1 MINHTLANDQPHT
14 NTGATTWR
22 MQPHGTN
29 VHHGECTTTHGR
41 MLNHTRANDPPH
53 TGEGFTTHGR
63 IPTTNGEWSNHMSD
77 SHKPQLAN
85 VNNDDEPHTGMI
97 GITFS
102 ISWYTFY
109 DSPLI
114 SKKSKVAVWFWEH
127 KKCPNLQ
134 SIVLGYKN
142 FPGHGALR
150 VAPEAPSPPILEKRA
165 KVMEQNSRKLPKQH
179 RVRRPITGKT
189 P

>member
-1 MINHTLANDQPHT
+1 
-14 NTGATTWR
+14 
-22 MQPHGTN
+22 MQPHGAN

-53 TGEGFTTHGR
+53 TGEGFTTHGG
-63 IPTTNGEWSNHMSD
+63 IPTTHGEWANHMND
-77 SHKPQLAN
+77 SQTTTLLGIPTTVQVTNH
-85 VNNDDEPHTGMI
+85 DYEPHTGMI

-114 SKKSKVAVWFWEH
+114 SKKSKAAVWFWEH
-127 KKCPNLQ
+127 KKSPNLQ
-134 SIVLGYKN
+134 SIVLGQQN

-165 KVMEQNSRKLPKQH
+165 KHLEKISRKLPKQH

>member
-1 MINHTLANDQPHT
+1 MLGWSLMSHTRANDQPHT
-14 NTGATTWR
+14 GECNHTKGMTNHTRTRA
-22 MQPHGTN
+22 QSHGECNQHGTN

-63 IPTTNGEWSNHMSD
+63 IPTTNGEWSTHMND
-77 SHKPQLAN
+77 SHKKKREATMIP
-85 VNNDDEPHTGMI
+85 PHTGMI

-127 KKCPNLQ
+127 KKSPNLQ
-134 SIVLGYKN
+134 SIVLDPN
-142 FPGHGALR
+142 
-150 VAPEAPSPPILEKRA
+150 
-165 KVMEQNSRKLPKQH
+165 N
-179 RVRRPITGKT
+179 
-189 P
+189 

>member
-1 MINHTLANDQPHT
+1 
-14 NTGATTWR
+14 
-22 MQPHGTN
+22 
-29 VHHGECTTTHGR
+29 

-53 TGEGFTTHGR
+53 TGEGFTTHGG
-63 IPTTNGEWSNHMSD
+63 IPTTHGEWSTQMND
-77 SHKPQLAN
+77 STKKRETTMIP
-85 VNNDDEPHTGMI
+85 PHTGMI

-127 KKCPNLQ
+127 KKSPNLQ
-134 SIVLGYKN
+134 SIVLGCKN

-150 VAPEAPSPPILEKRA
+150 VAPEAPSPPILEK
-165 KVMEQNSRKLPKQH
+165 KENLLGQISRNLPKQH
-179 RVRRPITGKT
+179 RVRRPITGQT

>member
-1 MINHTLANDQPHT
+1 MINHTRANAQPHTGECNHHTKANDQPHT

-63 IPTTNGEWSNHMSD
+63 IPTTNGEWSTHMND
-77 SHKPQLAN
+77 STKKRETTMIP
-85 VNNDDEPHTGMI
+85 PHTGMI

-127 KKCPNLQ
+127 KKFPNLQ
-134 SIVLGYKN
+134 SIVLDPN
-142 FPGHGALR
+142 
-150 VAPEAPSPPILEKRA
+150 
-165 KVMEQNSRKLPKQH
+165 N
-179 RVRRPITGKT
+179 
-189 P
+189 

>member
-1 MINHTLANDQPHT
+1 
-14 NTGATTWR
+14 
-22 MQPHGTN
+22 
-29 VHHGECTTTHGR
+29 
-41 MLNHTRANDPPH
+41 MLNHTRANATTTQRRMTNHTQTRAQPHGECNHMGRMCTTANAQPH
-53 TGEGFTTHGR
+53 TGEWSTTHGR
-63 IPTTNGEWSNHMSD
+63 RIHHTRENTNNTRGMATTCMISKPTH
-77 SHKPQLAN
+77 N

-102 ISWYTFY
+102 VSWYTFY

-127 KKCPNLQ
+127 KKSPNLQ
-134 SIVLGYKN
+134 SIVLYEEI
-142 FPGHGALR
+142 FVGHWALR

-165 KVMEQNSRKLPKQH
+165 KVWDKISRKLPKQQ
-179 RVRRPITGKT
+179 VIRRPISGQT